1 MTLYDLK
8 PAFQT
13 LLRPLLRS
21 LHRAGITANQVT
33 LLALLASLALGL
45 LLTLHPA
52 PALFLL
58 LPGFLLVRMALNAID
73 GMLAREFNQ
82 QSKLG
87 AVLNEAG
94 DVLSDAA
101 LYLPFALLPGAD
113 PIAVV
118 VMVLLANLTEFVGV
132 IAQTVGAARRYDGP
146 LGKSDRAFALGAYA
160 LLVGLYAPALAWSP
174 WLFWALAALCALT
187 CLNRAR
193 RALQEAA

>member
-21 LHRAGITANQVT
+21 LHRAGITANQIT

-101 LYLPFALLPGAD
+101 LYLPFAVLPGAD
-113 PIAVV
+113 AIAVV

-174 WLFWALAALCALT
+174 WLFWALTALCALT